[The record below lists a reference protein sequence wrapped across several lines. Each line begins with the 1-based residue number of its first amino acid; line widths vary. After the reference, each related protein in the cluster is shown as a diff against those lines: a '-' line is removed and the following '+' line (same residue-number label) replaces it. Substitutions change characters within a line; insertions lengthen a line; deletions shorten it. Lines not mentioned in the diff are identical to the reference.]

1 MSWLHGVRFIPSHR
15 HRGLP
20 CQEATCGTRE
30 PRGSWGC
37 SEPRGLAYLG
47 PQCRGWIRARPPP
60 HFPHCDW
67 HAFCLETAKSSQMPV
82 PERPWEARTGGG
94 PHIHT
99 CKGTALCFTHT
110 PPQCQSVLLPVGSD
124 GHAFLIP
131 AGSHGGMRGT
141 WRVPLAPGPR
151 GWQGVGRAP
160 LTPAASSGDSSVT
173 SVLSQILSD
182 VSMATFTR
190 ISWNIRCLSWKGPRR
205 SAPSTP
211 SAHREESG
219 LRECA
224 YLGGG
229 QRVPHAQQGPC
240 LRAPLPARVPLPE
253 IADR

>member
-1 MSWLHGVRFIPSHR
+1 MVLGSHAAAGGALSPEVSPTWGLSAGAGSE
-15 HRGLP
+15 RG
-20 CQEATCGTRE
+20 
-30 PRGSWGC
+30 
-37 SEPRGLAYLG
+37 
-47 PQCRGWIRARPPP
+47 PP
-60 HFPHCDW
+60 HTFH
-67 HAFCLETAKSSQMPV
+67 TATGTLFVSRLP
-82 PERPWEARTGGG
+82 RAARCQFLSGRGKQGQGADLTST
-94 PHIHT
+94 PAREQRCVSHT
-99 CKGTALCFTHT
+99 H
-110 PPQCQSVLLPVGSD
+110 PSPQCQSVLLPVGSD

-131 AGSHGGMRGT
+131 TGSHGGMRGT